1 MRSTLADRRTVVL
14 CGALAAM
21 GILRPTYAAR
31 RTLTLATG
39 GVWPLVADGGRA
51 GFAQSV
57 VEAAFRRLDVEIQ
70 VVSMSM
76 ERSLVNA
83 DAGIE
88 DGDLVH
94 GPGAEASYPNLVR
107 VPEKVMDFQI
117 VGYAARPDVQARS
130 WSELERYSVAYIT
143 GWKTVE
149 RNLKQVRDVTVA
161 RDMEQLVQLLANG
174 RADVVVVSRWQG
186 LQRPASSM
194 GVTVRR
200 LDPPLGTIPLFTHL
214 HRRHRDLVAPLAAA
228 LVELKRDGTWQR
240 LFDQI
245 LVPEESRQ

>member
-1 MRSTLADRRTVVL
+1 MRGTLADRRTVIL
-14 CGALAAM
+14 GGALAAM
-21 GILRPTYAAR
+21 GILPPARAAR
-31 RTLTLATG
+31 RTLTFATG
-39 GVWPLVADGGRA
+39 GVWPLVADGGRP

-57 VEAAFRRLDVEIQ
+57 VEAAFGRLDIDIE
-70 VVSMSM
+70 VVSMPM

-88 DGDLVH
+88 DGDLIH
-94 GPGAEASYPNLVR
+94 GPGAEATYPNLVR
-107 VPEKVMDFQI
+107 VPEKVMDFEI
-117 VGYAARPDVQARS
+117 VGYAVRPEVQARS
-130 WSELERYSVAYIT
+130 WSELERYSVAYLT

-149 RNLKQVRDVTVA
+149 RNLKQVRDVTAA

-186 LQRPASSM
+186 LQRPARSA
-194 GVTVRR
+194 GLTVRR
-200 LDPPLGTIPLFTHL
+200 LEPPLGTIPLFTHL

-240 LFDQI
+240 LYDRI
-245 LVPEESRQ
+245 LMPEESGQ